1 MVDQILARGR
11 VTRGYLGVGLQ
22 PVELPDHHKGLIVL
36 SLEREGPAAKA
47 GVLVG
52 DIFVKLAG
60 NELGE
65 TEDVQNALESS
76 AVGQGIAA
84 VLLRGGVS
92 TNVTITVGERPR
104 RS

>member
-1 MVDQILARGR
+1 VDEILARGH
-11 VTRGYLGVGLQ
+11 VARGYLGVGLQ

-36 SLEREGPAAKA
+36 SLEPEGPAAKA

-52 DIFVKLAG
+52 DIFMKLG
-60 NELGE
+60 GKDLDD
-65 TEDVQNALESS
+65 TEDVQSALEGCP
-76 AVGQGIAA
+76 VGEGIAA
-84 VLLRGGVS
+84 VLLRGGSS